1 MERTRR
7 SFFYLVT
14 YLTLT
19 GLVLI
24 LNPQWFMKLLFSN
37 GSYDDVFP
45 RVFGLMLLG
54 LATLVFQI
62 IRLRAEIMYAT
73 TLWVRAVF
81 IVGFT
86 GFYLWTRDP
95 MFLGVLA
102 VITLGVVLTSI
113 SYRKDLRDRRR
124 TVASENDKIR

>member
-19 GLVLI
+19 GLVLLI
-24 LNPQWFMKLLFSN
+24 NPQWFMKLLFSN

-62 IRLRAEIMYAT
+62 IRLRAEVVYFT
-73 TLWVRAVF
+73 TILVRLVF
-81 IVGFT
+81 IVGFI
-86 GFYLWTRDP
+86 GFYVWTRDP
-95 MFLGVLA
+95 MFLCILA
-102 VITLGVVLTSI
+102 VVTLGAALTSV
-113 SYRKDLRDRRR
+113 SYRKDLRDR
-124 TVASENDKIR
+124 AQG

>member
-19 GLVLI
+19 GLVLLI
-24 LNPQWFMKLLFSN
+24 NPQWFMKLLFSN

-62 IRLRAEIMYAT
+62 IRLRAEVVYFT
-73 TLWVRAVF
+73 TILVRLVF
-81 IVGFT
+81 IAGFI
-86 GFYLWTRDP
+86 GFYVWTRDP
-95 MFLGVLA
+95 MFLCVLA
-102 VITLGVVLTSI
+102 VVTLGVVLTSV
-113 SYRKDLRDRRR
+113 SYRKDLRDHARG
-124 TVASENDKIR
+124 